1 MKLRVLGVLSVLVL
15 LLVLLVS
22 NVILTSAGRELT
34 QQLQINRVAALN
46 RIAQVAYDAATDGDT
61 TVLQRDMDTYS
72 GLYDEGLVVRLQ
84 RDTLVSGGLDP
95 ERADVRDA
103 LARASLNLADTA
115 LDPVRPFGTGTE
127 VISRSFGSASQVL
140 GEAVMEVN
148 LDAARDKLRYRWLVT
163 AIAAI
168 ALAAVLLLLAGRV
181 TGWVLRPVQRLG
193 AAVREFKDTGHT
205 PALPEA
211 GPPELRELSRS
222 FTDMASTL
230 GELIASQRQLI
241 ADTSHHL
248 RNPIGALRLRVDL
261 LLLELREEKAR
272 AAGAGVLAELE
283 RVEEILDSVLKLAVA
298 EHRALEDSAGVSAEV
313 PEGPGSGRVN
323 AFVVLT
329 EEVDRA
335 RPAALAA
342 GSSLVL
348 ATAEDPGAELSC
360 SRIEL
365 SQMIGEL
372 LNNAVKYAPGAE
384 ITASVRREGS
394 RTILEVAD
402 TGPGL
407 GTEQLA
413 AATTRFWRAPEH
425 SAIRGSGMGM
435 TIVDKLATANGG
447 RLVLSPREP
456 HGLRARIE
464 FGAVDTAPGPG
475 QGTA

>member
-22 NVILTSAGRELT
+22 NVILSSAGREVT

-46 RIAQVAYDAATDGDT
+46 RIAQVAYDAASDGDT

-72 GLYDEGLVVRLQ
+72 GLYDEGLVVRMQ
-84 RDTLVSGGLDP
+84 QGTLVSGGLDP
-95 ERADVRDA
+95 ERADVRNA

-115 LDPVRPFGTGTE
+115 LDPVMPFGTGHE

-163 AIAAI
+163 GIAAI
-168 ALAAVLLLLAGRV
+168 ALATVLLLLAGRV
-181 TGWVLRPVQRLG
+181 TGWVLRPVQNLG

-205 PALPEA
+205 PPLPAA

-222 FTDMASTL
+222 FTDMATTL

-261 LLLELREEKAR
+261 LLLELKDEKECD
-272 AAGAGVLAELE
+272 AGAGVLAELE

-298 EHRALEDSAGVSAEV
+298 EHRLIEDSAGTSAGAAD
-313 PEGPGSGRVN
+313 GPDSGRVN
-323 AFVVLT
+323 AFVVLA

-342 GSSLVL
+342 GSGLVL
-348 ATAEDPGAELSC
+348 ATATDPGAELSC
-360 SRIEL
+360 NRVEL
-365 SQMIGEL
+365 AQMVGEL
-372 LNNAVKYAPGAE
+372 LNNAVKYAGGSD
-384 ITASVRREGS
+384 ITASVRREGP
-394 RTILEVAD
+394 RTLIEIAD
-402 TGPGL
+402 AGPGL
-407 GTEQLA
+407 DAAQLA

-425 SAIRGSGMGM
+425 SSIRGTGMGM

-447 RLVLSPREP
+447 RLVLEPNEP
-456 HGLRARIE
+456 HGLRARLE
-464 FGAVDTAPGPG
+464 FDKAPTVPEQGGAS
-475 QGTA
+475 

>member
-1 MKLRVLGVLSVLVL
+1 VKLRVLGILSVLVL

-22 NVILTSAGRELT
+22 NVILSSAGREVT
-34 QQLQINRVAALN
+34 QQLQINRAASLN
-46 RIAQVAYDAATDGDT
+46 RIAQLAYDAANDGDT
-61 TVLQRDMDTYS
+61 TVLRRDMETYS
-72 GLYDEGLVVRLQ
+72 GLYSEGLVVRLQ
-84 RDTLVSGGLDP
+84 TGTLASGGLDP
-95 ERADVRDA
+95 ERPDVREA
-103 LARASLNLADTA
+103 LGRASLNLADTT
-115 LDPVRPFGTGTE
+115 LDPVRPFGTGNE

-140 GEAVMEVN
+140 GEVVMEVN

-168 ALAAVLLLLAGRV
+168 ALAAVLLLLAGRL

-205 PALPEA
+205 PPLPEA

-222 FTDMASTL
+222 FTDMVTTL
-230 GELIASQRQLI
+230 GELIDSQRQLI

-261 LLLELREEKAR
+261 LLLELRNEKER

-283 RVEEILDSVLKLAVA
+283 RVEEILDSVLRLAVA
-298 EHRALEDSAGVSAEV
+298 EHRVIEDSAGASPEVS
-313 PEGPGSGRVN
+313 EGPGSGSVN
-323 AFVVLT
+323 AFVVLA

-342 GSSLVL
+342 GSDLVL
-348 ATAEDPGAELSC
+348 ATQEDPGAELAC

-365 SQMIGEL
+365 AQMLGEL
-372 LNNAVKYAPGAE
+372 LNNAIKYAPGAQ
-384 ITASVRREGS
+384 ITASVRTRGS
-394 RTILEVAD
+394 ATLIEIAD

-407 GTEQLA
+407 EPEQLS

-425 SAIRGSGMGM
+425 SSIRGTGMGM
-435 TIVDKLATANGG
+435 TIVDRLATANGG
-447 RLVLSPREP
+447 RLVLGPNEP
-456 HGLRARIE
+456 NGLRARIE
-464 FGAVDTAPGPG
+464 FDAAPTLPG
-475 QGTA
+475 QGETS